1 MPSSAGLAVA
11 VEPNCWRRGALVEA
25 VERGGG
31 TVSAAGAASALVW
44 AAPDKVDLIGAVVD
58 ANRGIEWVQLP
69 YAGIEPVVNI
79 VTARPTVEWYCG
91 KGVYAEP
98 VAEHAL
104 MLALA
109 GMRGM
114 STYARAQQWSAP
126 QGRNLLGA
134 SVTVLGGGGVA
145 TELLRLL
152 TPFGCATTVVRNR
165 PGLSTSHTAALS
177 DSPDNPNNPASPN
190 NPNIPASP
198 NISVVGPNELSQV
211 LPGTDVLFLALA
223 LTPES
228 TGIIGS
234 NELAA
239 LPAHAWIINV
249 ARGGHIVTDDLT
261 EALATGQIGGA
272 ALDVTDPE
280 PLPDG
285 HPLWHL
291 PNCLIT
297 PHIANTPEMGLALLA
312 NRVAANVARR
322 IAGEPLIGPVY
333 PDLGY

>member
-1 MPSSAGLAVA
+1 MSRMVSNALSVHVA
-11 VEPNCWRRGALVEA
+11 VEPDCWRRPVLAEA

-31 TVSAAGAASALVW
+31 TLSTPDSASALVW
-44 AAPDKVDLIGAVVD
+44 AEPTRANLIGEMVD
-58 ANRGIEWVQLP
+58 ANPTIEWVQLP
-69 YAGIEPVVNI
+69 YAGIEPVVDV
-79 VTARPTVEWYCG
+79 VTARPAIEWYCG

-114 STYARAQQWSAP
+114 GTYARASRWEKP

-134 SVTVLGGGGVA
+134 SVTVLGGGGI
-145 TELLRLL
+145 TESLLRLL
-152 TPFGCATTVVRNR
+152 TPFGCEVTVVRNR
-165 PGLSTSHTAALS
+165 PRLTAPHGA
-177 DSPDNPNNPASPN
+177 ASSGT
-190 NPNIPASP
+190 AGAAR
-198 NISVVGPNELSQV
+198 VVGPDELAQV

-223 LTPES
+223 LTPD
-228 TGIIGS
+228 TAGIIGAA
-234 NELAA
+234 ELAA
-239 LPAHAWIINV
+239 LPDHAWIVNV

-261 EALATGQIGGA
+261 AALQDGQIGGA

-285 HPLWHL
+285 HPLWSL

-297 PHIANTPEMGLALLA
+297 PHIGNTPEMGLVLLA
-312 NRVAANVARR
+312 ERVTANVALRVS
-322 IAGEPLIGPVY
+322 GKPLIGPVFL
-333 PDLGY
+333 DLGY